1 MKRFGKTGI
10 VITAIIFIAIVLAVT
25 TYNRLVKKDEQV
37 NKSWA
42 EVQSTYQRR
51 MELIPNL
58 VNTVKGISG
67 FEKSTL
73 EAIANARSEAAT
85 LNMSATEVTPEAV
98 MAQQAAQNKLA
109 VAANRL
115 IVNVED
121 YPVLRGTEAYLAL
134 QRQLEG
140 TERRIK
146 TERNRFNEAVA
157 DYNKSVRTFPGV
169 VFASMMGFKSKEGFE
184 AAAGADKVVEIKF

>member
-10 VITAIIFIAIVLAVT
+10 VVTAIISIAIILAIT
-25 TYNRLVKKDEQV
+25 TYNRLVKKEERV
-37 NKSWA
+37 NNSWA
-42 EVQSTYQRR
+42 DVQSTYQRR
-51 MELIPNL
+51 MDLIPNL
-58 VNTVKGISG
+58 VNVVKGISG

-73 EAIANARSEAAT
+73 EAIANARSEATT
-85 LNMSATEVTPEAV
+85 LNLSTQATPEAV
-98 MAQQAAQNKLA
+98 VAQQAAQNKLA
-109 VAANRL
+109 VAANQL
-115 IVNVED
+115 IVRIED
-121 YPVLRGTEAYLAL
+121 YPALRGTEAYLAL

-169 VFASMMGFKSKEGFE
+169 VFAGVMGFKSKEGFE
-184 AAAGADKVVEIKF
+184 ADAGTDKAVEIKF